1 MFCILNNNLLLTMAT
16 SIFETVK
23 TFEDLHNFLKS
34 LPSEYS
40 SFREFIEANDDIR
53 ENESGYRQEA
63 LLRLFASFGVIQC
76 LNAFVPAS
84 GNFSKGTCYPAK
96 NKSVLFV
103 NKNETIEKIR
113 GNGGDASDYSA
124 FSEDQSIILATTSKS
139 HKNKKT
145 ETVKSLELDE
155 IKNKKN
161 EYYSNKKLQLCIC
174 IRDRVLA
181 EKMNPQDC
189 NVDVRPYI
197 KDAIVVDWQTL
208 FEAFL
213 LYKSYFQTVS
223 FHEMLGIDV
232 TQKPHIARFYQ
243 KHAPK
248 KFLSMINTAG
258 AVGAVISALLAFL
271 PRTGKTSVIVETII
285 LDNQPN
291 GSYLIVTP
299 CPNETISGYFKL
311 LRCSQLRNY
320 NIQHI
325 SGDNMY
331 PTISN
336 QNVFIASKQFL
347 QSKVDEGKHIDCLLN
362 SNIRIAFVD
371 EAHLGCTT
379 DIMKKIFD
387 FYCPKAH
394 RLFVTATYGKP
405 ASVFNIPT
413 TRQFNWD
420 LEDIMLCKTIHMSG
434 NREKLIEK
442 HGTELAEILKNYTN
456 EQIQREIG
464 YFPELEYLTQKLDE
478 SVYKQL
484 SDMTSDNKYGWSIDA
499 LFNGNWNLR
508 NLSEND
514 TPTFQNED
522 AVLKTLYSIFG
533 KSSFGIPDREY
544 PEEKVFIERINRI
557 CRMSGQQ
564 EICKDSTN
572 PTVVLAF
579 LPPNNINYTSIAMK
593 TLIEKHNILPDYQV
607 VITNTTASSQDAKS
621 RVNEAIA
628 KATNAGKKGVLVL
641 TGTQL
646 HLGVTIDE
654 CDLVLLLNSSNSYDK
669 IFQMIFRCMTPRP
682 GKKRGFVVDLNLQRA
697 ISTTFAQYANTVRPG
712 ISLKES
718 IRYLIENKLISLNS
732 DHWLPSFG
740 NAQDALVDMCSTVY
754 RLFAK
759 DCKYAIKNQL
769 QTLLDAKVELS
780 AEEQATMYH
789 FKYGFVSR
797 ENTRQTAKL
806 NENQQ
811 ELQNGLDKTRL
822 SNNDDSE
829 IAEEQTPVEEE
840 KDETPIN
847 SLSIE
852 EFMFHVSPLL
862 CLFTIHEN
870 CDTVQGMFGAILKNT
885 SLKNCMMSQ
894 VNLWWGNEKNVISL
908 EQVKEIVYLYS
919 TKMDNNMNEIIA
931 NIKQLFR
938 EYRNNVSELS
948 ELIDT
953 YFVPKEIEKARNA
966 EISTPFKLRKEML
979 DVIHT
984 SFWNNPNHKVLE
996 PCAGKGQFIIDII
1009 SRFMKGLSDMIP
1021 DDEERYKHIVENCIY
1036 FADINPTNI
1045 FICTLLIDPE
1055 NQYKLNY
1062 QTGDTLSMNIKD
1074 EFGVDEFDLTVMNPP
1089 YNEDPANSADPH
1101 KKPLYQNWIPPFC
1114 KISKQLLAITPSKW
1128 FTSDEKPL
1136 KTLRDYM
1143 KQQSVISMQHFP
1155 NDDVFSGVSIKGGVS
1170 YFHIDNRIQ
1179 VENNFT
1185 TRFNGTDVHLTDF
1198 DIILSDPRF
1207 ASLANHMKPYFTEK
1221 ALSSEYVT
1229 QGRYVDSDKLLT
1241 KEKKN
1246 ETDIVCYVSKQ
1257 KGFRQ
1262 YCPVDSINR
1271 NAKYDDWK
1279 VITTAAAHNGS
1290 SGFGNLF
1297 VGKPNEL
1304 HSKSYVSFNTV
1315 SEEEAKSLESYLKCK
1330 LPQVLLSLR
1339 KITHN
1344 LTNKNVFAWIP
1355 YPPLDRLWTNRTIC
1369 EFYNLSDDL
1378 INLLK
1383 NHEMEGNY
1391 NNQF

>member
-1 MFCILNNNLLLTMAT
+1 MAINNFDL
-16 SIFETVK
+16 VK

-40 SFREFIEANDDIR
+40 SFREFLEANDATR
-53 ENESGYRQEA
+53 ENDSGYRQEA
-63 LLRLFASFGVIQC
+63 LLILFASFGMIQ
-76 LNAFVPAS
+76 LLIEFIPAA
-84 GNFSKGTCYPAK
+84 GNFSKGTCCPAK
-96 NKSVLFV
+96 NKSELFV
-103 NKNETIEKIR
+103 NKNGTIKNFR
-113 GNGGDASDYSA
+113 GNGGDASDFTAY
-124 FSEDQSIILATTSKS
+124 SEDQSVILAITSKS
-139 HKNKKT
+139 HKNNKT
-145 ETVKSLELDE
+145 QTVKSLELDE

-161 EYYSNKKLQLCIC
+161 EHYPNKTLRFGIC
-174 IRDRVLA
+174 VRDRVHA
-181 EKMNPQDC
+181 EKMNPQGC
-189 NVDVRPYI
+189 NEDIRPYL
-197 KDAIVVDWQTL
+197 KNAIIVDWQTL

-213 LYKSYFQTVS
+213 LYKSNFQTVS
-223 FHEMLGIDV
+223 FDEMLGIDI
-232 TQKPHIARFYQ
+232 TQKPHVARFYQ
-243 KHAPK
+243 KSAPK
-248 KFLSMINTAG
+248 KFLSMINTVG
-258 AVGAVISALLAFL
+258 AAGAVISALLAFL

-285 LDNQPN
+285 QDNQHN

-325 SGDNMY
+325 SGDNLH
-331 PTISN
+331 PIIGN

-347 QSKVDEGKHIDCLLN
+347 QSKVDEGKHLDCLLN
-362 SNIRIAFVD
+362 TNVRIAFVD

-387 FYCPKAH
+387 FYCPRAH

-420 LEDIMLCKTIHMSG
+420 LEDIMLCKNIHAVG
-434 NREKLIEK
+434 IRKKLIEK
-442 HGTELAEILKNYTN
+442 HGSEFGEILEKYTD

-484 SDMTSDNKYGWSIDA
+484 SDMTADNKYGWSTDA

-508 NLSEND
+508 TLSEND
-514 TPTFQNED
+514 IPVFQNEE
-522 AVLKTLYSIFG
+522 AVLKTLYTIFG
-533 KSSFGIPDREY
+533 KSSFGIPDSEY
-544 PEEKVFIERINRI
+544 NEEKVFIERVNRI

-564 EICKDSTN
+564 ELCKDSTN

-579 LPPNNINYTSIAMK
+579 LPPNNINYTSIALKM
-593 TLIEKHNILPDYQV
+593 LVEKHNILPDYQV
-607 VITNTTASSQDAKS
+607 VITNTAASSQDAKT

-628 KATNAGKKGVLVL
+628 KAKNTEKKGVLVL

-654 CDLVLLLNSSNSYDK
+654 CDLVLLLNSSSSYDK
-669 IFQMIFRCMTPRP
+669 VFQMIFRCMTPRL
-682 GKKRGFVVDLNLQRA
+682 GKKRGFVVDLNIQRA
-697 ISTTFAQYANTVRPG
+697 ISTTFAQYASTVRPG
-712 ISLKES
+712 TSLKKS
-718 IRYLIENKLISLNS
+718 IRYLVENKLISLNS

-769 QTLLDAKVELS
+769 QTLLDARIELS
-780 AEEQATMYH
+780 AEEQATMH
-789 FKYGFVSR
+789 SFKYGFVSK
-797 ENTRQTAKL
+797 ENTKQTAKL

-811 ELQNGLDKTRL
+811 ELQNGLDRTRL
-822 SNNDDSE
+822 SNNDDS
-829 IAEEQTPVEEE
+829 AATDEQTSVEEE

-852 EFMFHVSPLL
+852 EFMFHISPLL
-862 CLFTIHEN
+862 CLFTIHEV
-870 CDTVQGMFGAILKNT
+870 CDTVQGMFSAILNNE

-948 ELIDT
+948 ELVDT

-979 DVIHT
+979 DVIHH
-984 SFWNNPNHKVLE
+984 SFWNNPNNKVLE
-996 PCAGKGQFIIDII
+996 PCAGKCQFIIDII
-1009 SRFMKGLSDMIP
+1009 NRFMKGLSDVIP

-1074 EFGVDEFDLTVMNPP
+1074 EVGVDEFDLTVMNPP

-1101 KKPLYQNWIPPFC
+1101 KKPLYQNWISHFS

-1128 FTSDEKPL
+1128 FTSDDKPL
-1136 KTLRDYM
+1136 KILRDYM
-1143 KQQSVISMQHFP
+1143 KQQPVVTMQHFP
-1155 NDDVFSGVSIKGGVS
+1155 NDDVFHGVSIKGGVS

-1185 TRFNGTDVHLTDF
+1185 TRFNGTDVRLTDF
-1198 DIILSDPRF
+1198 EIILSDPRF
-1207 ASLANHMKPYFTEK
+1207 AELVLHMKPFFDDK

-1229 QGRYVDSDKLLT
+1229 QGRYVDSDKLLA
-1241 KEKKN
+1241 KQKN
-1246 ETDIVCYVSKQ
+1246 NDTDVVCYVSQ
-1257 KGFRQ
+1257 NKGFRQ
-1262 YCPVDSINR
+1262 FCPLNSINK
-1271 NAKYDDWK
+1271 NAQYDTWK

-1290 SGFGNLF
+1290 SGFGNMF

-1315 SEEEAKSLESYLKCK
+1315 NEETAKSLESYLKCK

-1355 YPPLDRLWTNRTIC
+1355 YPPLDRLWTNKTIC
-1369 EFYNLSDDL
+1369 EFYKLSDNL
-1378 INLLK
+1378 IDILK
-1383 NHEMEGNY
+1383 NHDMEGNY
-1391 NNQF
+1391 SNEF